1 MLAQLYT
8 QAGDLVLNRLFVQC
22 CFTKIDLDC
31 STTMALTMFQQCFVG
46 DEYGDVLEY
55 HQPEYQPGGLTLLPD
70 EILEMV
76 ANKLDHYDFGSL
88 RQTNKRLATMTTHLL
103 AARCPSDRTCVNAED
118 SLTTLLKGSKVP
130 LLNGTV
136 TSLTLSAPSWKSPVA
151 SYGADL
157 QELLLL
163 RLTCLR
169 LHSIRI
175 AQSSDLLKFLTSHAA
190 SIKQLYFRNVHAPDL
205 HSWREILIHI
215 ARMHRLQRL
224 ELRQLF
230 YTANRTA
237 IFVLPRSTY
246 GEHTSA
252 LEEFEDDEEARL
264 MMKEY
269 NDPAVAHSLE
279 EIGALVDDF
288 FTDAG
293 EVQKDFGHE
302 LSLASEQG
310 TWAQWMKMQLL
321 GRSV

>member
-1 MLAQLYT
+1 
-8 QAGDLVLNRLFVQC
+8 
-22 CFTKIDLDC
+22 
-31 STTMALTMFQQCFVG
+31 MALTMFQQCFVG
-46 DEYGDVLEY
+46 DERDDLLEFQ
-55 HQPEYQPGGLTLLPD
+55 QPEHHDGALTLLPD

-76 ANKLDHYDFGSL
+76 TNQLDDYDFGSL

-103 AARCPSDRTCVNAED
+103 AARCPSDRTCFNAED
-118 SLTTLLKGSKVP
+118 SLTTLLKGSKIP

-136 TSLTLSAPSWKSPVA
+136 TSLTLSAPSWKSPLA
-151 SYGADL
+151 SYGAGL
-157 QELLLL
+157 QEMLLL
-163 RLTCLR
+163 RLTCVR

-190 SIKQLYFRNVHAPDL
+190 SIRQLCVRNVHAADL
-205 HSWREILIHI
+205 QSWREILIHI

-246 GEHTSA
+246 GEHSSA
-252 LEEFEDDEEARL
+252 LDQFEDDEEAML

-269 NDPAVAHSLE
+269 NDPAVANSPQ
-279 EIGALVDDF
+279 EIGALVDEF

-293 EVQKDFGHE
+293 KVQKDFGHE
-302 LSLASEQG
+302 LMLASEQG
-310 TWAQWMKMQLL
+310 TWAQWMRTQLL
-321 GRSV
+321 GS

>member
-1 MLAQLYT
+1 
-8 QAGDLVLNRLFVQC
+8 
-22 CFTKIDLDC
+22 
-31 STTMALTMFQQCFVG
+31 MALTMFQQCFVG
-46 DEYGDVLEY
+46 DELDDVLQFQHPV
-55 HQPEYQPGGLTLLPD
+55 HQSGGLTILPD

-76 ANKLDHYDFGSL
+76 ANKLNDYDFGSL

-136 TSLTLSAPSWKSPVA
+136 TSFTLSAPSWKSPSA

-175 AQSSDLLKFLTSHAA
+175 AQSSDLLKFLTSHAV
-190 SIKQLYFRNVHAPDL
+190 SIRQLDLRNVHAPDL
-205 HSWREILIHI
+205 QSWREILIHI

-246 GEHTSA
+246 GEHSSA
-252 LEEFEDDEEARL
+252 LDNFEDDDVEAKL
-264 MMKEY
+264 MTKEY
-269 NDPAVAHSLE
+269 NDPAVALSPP
-279 EIGALVDDF
+279 EIGAMVDEF

-293 EVQKDFGHE
+293 ELQKDFGHE
-302 LSLASEQG
+302 LMLAREQG
-310 TWAQWMKMQLL
+310 TWAQWMRAQLL
-321 GRSV
+321 GS